1 MKKTLFL
8 IAAMVLAFTLSHA
21 QTEKGN
27 QTLGLNLGF
36 GYSKDNSSVTI
47 PTDFSTVTE
56 TTKQTSF
63 NIGPAYSY
71 FIADKLDLGGNLN
84 YGTSTENFSPVPN
97 YLSKLSSYNFG
108 GTVYLRKYFMYQDK
122 IGLRAGPY
130 LGYNKLNSKAF
141 YNGSSTG
148 ANQDNTTNRFSAGM
162 RLELVYFPAK
172 SLGFSAGL
180 ASLDYG
186 HYKTD
191 GGTQGKSSGDNI
203 DLNLVSNGLSFS
215 VFYVFGSK

>member
-8 IAAMVLAFTLSHA
+8 IAALVLAFSFSYA

-36 GYSKDNSSVTI
+36 GYNKDNSSVVY
-47 PTDFSTVTE
+47 PAANSTVTQ
-56 TTKQTSF
+56 TNKQTSF
-63 NIGPAYSY
+63 GIGPAYSY
-71 FIADKLDLGGNLN
+71 FIADKLDLGGSLN

-108 GTVYLRKYFMYQDK
+108 GMVYLRKYFMYQDK
-122 IGLRAGPY
+122 IGFRAGPY
-130 LGYNKLNSKAF
+130 VGYNKLNSKAF
-141 YNGSSTG
+141 YNDNSTG

-162 RLELVYFPAK
+162 RLELVYFPSK
-172 SLGFSAGL
+172 NLGFSASL

-191 GGTQGKSSGDNI
+191 SGAQGTSSGDNI
-203 DLNLVSNGLSFS
+203 DLSLISNGLSFS

>member
-8 IAAMVLAFTLSHA
+8 IAAMVLAVTLSHA
-21 QTEKGN
+21 QTEKGS

-36 GYSKDNSSVTI
+36 AYQKDNNLLVNYFDNSTTSQSS
-47 PTDFSTVTE
+47 
-56 TTKQTSF
+56 KLTSF

-71 FIADKLDLGGNLN
+71 FIADKLDLGAVLSF
-84 YGTSTENFSPVPN
+84 GTSTETFSPLAN
-97 YLSKLSSYNFG
+97 TLSKLSGHNFG
-108 GTVYLRKYFMYQDK
+108 GTVYLRKYFMFSDK

-130 LGYNKLNSKAF
+130 LGYNRLNSKAF
-141 YNGSSTG
+141 YYTNTA
-148 ANQDNTTNRFSAGM
+148 ANQDNSTDRFSAGM

-172 SLGFSAGL
+172 HFGFSASL

-191 GGTQGKSSGDNI
+191 SGARGSSSGDNI